1 MYDLYNNSAC
11 DIMDVGNSLGTTN
24 EEFIENHIVH
34 QNDDPSL
41 GLVTFIPFIGYD
53 AVNEV
58 KTSSFEVWPNPV
70 SKGNF
75 TLTLEK
81 AMPSEVVIYNLNGQ
95 RILSQRIENKINTI
109 NVNALESGVYF
120 VVVENTEGKIVKKII
135 IE

>member
-11 DIMDVGNSLGTTN
+11 DITAVGNSWGTTS
-24 EEFIENHIVH
+24 EEMIENHIVH

-58 KTSSFEVWPNPV
+58 KTTSFELWPNPV
-70 SKGNF
+70 SNDNF

-81 AMPSEVVIYNLNGQ
+81 ATPSEMVIYNINGQ
-95 RILSQRIENKINTI
+95 LIKSQQIDNKENNI
-109 NVNALESGVYF
+109 NVGSLESGVYF
-120 VVVENTEGKIVKKII
+120 VEVKNIKGKVVKKII
-135 IE
+135 IK